1 MDENNKNVIDR
12 LDFIEFKQN
21 IIFLKP
27 PQHSTQLFYALTL
40 EDFLK
45 IRDFTKEYSLK
56 IEGDEPTSLNDF
68 EKKLIDIWQP
78 AKSYPLS
85 ASLIARVLMGKNL
98 YSKLIFS

>member
-1 MDENNKNVIDR
+1 MDQNNKSLINR

-27 PQHSTQLFYALTL
+27 PQHSTQLFYDLKL

-45 IRDFTKEYSLK
+45 IRDFTKEYSLI
-56 IEGDEPTSLNDF
+56 IESDNPTSLGDF
-68 EKKLIDIWQP
+68 EKKLINIWKP

-85 ASLIARVLMGKNL
+85 ASLIARILMEKNL
-98 YSKLIFS
+98 YDKLIN

>member
-1 MDENNKNVIDR
+1 MDENNKNLVNR

-27 PQHSTQLFYALTL
+27 PQHSTQLFYDLTL

-45 IRDFTKEYSLK
+45 IRDFTKEYSL
-56 IEGDEPTSLNDF
+56 IVESDELASLSDF
-68 EKKLIDIWQP
+68 EKKLINIWQP

-98 YSKLIFS
+98 YAKLIS

>member
-1 MDENNKNVIDR
+1 MDENNKNTVNR

-27 PQHSTQLFYALTL
+27 PQHSTQLFYDLTL

-45 IRDFTKEYSLK
+45 IKEFTKEYSLK
-56 IEGDEPTSLNDF
+56 IENNEIYSLSDF

-78 AKSYPLS
+78 SKSYPLS
-85 ASLIARVLMGKNL
+85 ASLIARVLMGKDL
-98 YSKLIFS
+98 YAKLVS

>member
-1 MDENNKNVIDR
+1 MDENNKNLVNR

-27 PQHSTQLFYALTL
+27 PQHSTQLFYDLTL
-40 EDFLK
+40 DDFLK
-45 IRDFTKEYSLK
+45 IRDFTKEYSLI
-56 IEGDEPTSLNDF
+56 IENDKLASLGDF
-68 EKKLIDIWQP
+68 EKKLINIWQP

-98 YSKLIFS
+98 YAKLIS

>member
-1 MDENNKNVIDR
+1 MNENNKNLVDR

-27 PQHSTQLFYALTL
+27 PQHSTQLFYDLTL

-45 IRDFTKEYSLK
+45 IRDFTKKYSLK
-56 IEGDEPTSLNDF
+56 IESDELTSLSDF

-78 AKSYPLS
+78 ARSYTLS
-85 ASLIARVLMGKNL
+85 ASLIARVLMGKSL
-98 YSKLIFS
+98 YDKLIL

>member
-1 MDENNKNVIDR
+1 MSENIKNLVDR

-27 PQHSTQLFYALTL
+27 PQHSTQLFYELTL

-45 IRDFTKEYSLK
+45 IRDFTREYSLK
-56 IEGDEPTSLNDF
+56 IENEELVSLSDF
-68 EKKLIDIWQP
+68 EKNLINIWQP

-85 ASLIARVLMGKNL
+85 SSLIARVLMGKNL
-98 YSKLIFS
+98 YDRLIS

>member
-1 MDENNKNVIDR
+1 MNENNKNLVDR

-27 PQHSTQLFYALTL
+27 PQHSTQLFYDLTL

-45 IRDFTKEYSLK
+45 IRDFTKKYSLK
-56 IEGDEPTSLNDF
+56 IESDELTSLSDF

-78 AKSYPLS
+78 ARSYTLS
-85 ASLIARVLMGKNL
+85 ASLIARILMGKNL
-98 YSKLIFS
+98 YDKLIL

>member
-1 MDENNKNVIDR
+1 MDENNKNLVNR
-12 LDFIEFKQN
+12 LDFIEFKQH

-27 PQHSTQLFYALTL
+27 PQHRTQLFYDLTL

-45 IRDFTKEYSLK
+45 IRDFTKEYSLT
-56 IEGDEPTSLNDF
+56 IENDKLASLSDF
-68 EKKLIDIWQP
+68 EKKLINIWQP

-98 YSKLIFS
+98 YAKLIS

>member
-1 MDENNKNVIDR
+1 MDENNRNLVDR

-27 PQHSTQLFYALTL
+27 PQHSTQLFYDLTL

-45 IRDFTKEYSLK
+45 IRNFTKEYLLRV
-56 IEGDEPTSLNDF
+56 ENDEVFSLNDF
-68 EKKLIDIWQP
+68 EKKLIDIWP
-78 AKSYPLS
+78 SAKTYPLS

-98 YSKLIFS
+98 YSKLTF

>member
-1 MDENNKNVIDR
+1 MSENIKNFVDR

-27 PQHSTQLFYALTL
+27 PQHSTQLFYEITL

-56 IEGDEPTSLNDF
+56 IENEELVSLSDF

-85 ASLIARVLMGKNL
+85 SSLIARVLMGKNL
-98 YSKLIFS
+98 YARLIS

>member
-1 MDENNKNVIDR
+1 MDENNKNLIDR

-27 PQHSTQLFYALTL
+27 PQHSTQLFYDLTL

-45 IRDFTKEYSLK
+45 IRDFTNEYSSK
-56 IEGDEPTSLNDF
+56 IENSEITSLSDF
-68 EKKLIDIWQP
+68 EKKLTDIWQP
-78 AKSYPLS
+78 ARSYTLS

-98 YSKLIFS
+98 YDKLIL

>member
-1 MDENNKNVIDR
+1 MDEKNKNLIDR

-27 PQHSTQLFYALTL
+27 PQHSTQLFYELTL

-56 IEGDEPTSLNDF
+56 IEHGEFVSLNNF
-68 EKKLIDIWQP
+68 EKGLIGIWQP

-85 ASLIARVLMGKNL
+85 ASLIARVLIEKDL
-98 YSKLIFS
+98 YSKLIS

>member
-1 MDENNKNVIDR
+1 MDENNKNLIDR

-27 PQHSTQLFYALTL
+27 PQHSTQLFYDLTL

-45 IRDFTKEYSLK
+45 IRDFTNEYSSK
-56 IEGDEPTSLNDF
+56 IESGEITSLSEF

-78 AKSYPLS
+78 ARSYTLS

-98 YSKLIFS
+98 YDKLIL

>member
-1 MDENNKNVIDR
+1 MSENIKNLVDR

-27 PQHSTQLFYALTL
+27 PQHSTQLFYDLTL

-45 IRDFTKEYSLK
+45 IRNFTNEYSLK
-56 IEGDEPTSLNDF
+56 IESNELVSLSDF
-68 EKKLIDIWQP
+68 EKKLIYIWQP

-98 YSKLIFS
+98 YARLIS

>member
-1 MDENNKNVIDR
+1 MNENNKNLVNR

-27 PQHSTQLFYALTL
+27 PQHSTQLFYDLTL

-45 IRDFTKEYSLK
+45 IRDFTKEYSLT
-56 IEGDEPTSLNDF
+56 IENDKLASLSDF
-68 EKKLIDIWQP
+68 EKKLINIWQP

-98 YSKLIFS
+98 YAKLIS

>member
-1 MDENNKNVIDR
+1 MNENNKNLVDR

-27 PQHSTQLFYALTL
+27 PQHSTQLFYELTL

-45 IRDFTKEYSLK
+45 IRDFTKEYSSK
-56 IEGDEPTSLNDF
+56 IEMAESTSLTDF
-68 EKKLIDIWQP
+68 EKKLFDIWPQ

-85 ASLIARVLMGKNL
+85 ASLIAKALMGKIL
-98 YSKLIFS
+98 YTKLID

>member
-1 MDENNKNVIDR
+1 MSENNKNLVDR

-27 PQHSTQLFYALTL
+27 PQHSTQLFYELTL

-45 IRDFTKEYSLK
+45 IKDFTKEYSLR
-56 IEGDEPTSLNDF
+56 IENDEFTSFGDF

-98 YSKLIFS
+98 YSRLIS